1 MSKITLNLFI
11 AISLLF
17 SQISFANNNP
27 YQDSEIDINDY
38 QLSQMKPM
46 ARYDY
51 VPVYPERLKSF
62 NELLKKEIQ
71 HKKITL
77 DQIQCID
84 VDEGK
89 LCNHPKVVARL
100 EFDLSYILL
109 DGKTEKDVRLWDMD
123 NTDYKNAFIDMIQD
137 KLDSWLNTH
146 GLPIRSSRDHV
157 FALTLEA
164 RKWYKDAPFYVIGL
178 QPTKVEY
185 ITYKYTEPGLSRVD
199 DENQYEKSPF

>member
-1 MSKITLNLFI
+1 MSKVTSNLLI
-11 AISLLF
+11 AIALLF

-27 YQDSEIDINDY
+27 YQDSEIGTNEY

-46 ARYDY
+46 ASYDY

-89 LCNHPKVVARL
+89 LCNHPKAVARL